1 VRRTS
6 RHLRWTV
13 LASVLALLVGVGCK
27 SDSKKASGT
36 TPTTNAASIKEGG
49 TLVFGADQ
57 EPTGFNIGTSK
68 DNGTSVAV
76 VIRNIWPSAYRTRP
90 DFTLEPYLLDGPATV
105 TSQNPFTIEWK
116 IKAAAVWD
124 DGTPVSAD
132 DFEYYWQHCNATNK
146 DDDCASTA
154 GYDQISKLEKVDPKT
169 VRTTFK
175 APYSD
180 YEGLFGNL
188 VPSHVAKQRGAGVAG
203 WNDGFQDNP
212 GPSAGPYKFDS
223 WQKGSTLTIVRNDKW
238 WGPKPHLDKIIYR
251 FLPES
256 SSQPDAL
263 RNNEV
268 NMIYPQPQL
277 DQVNVI
283 KGLPGITSGIS
294 FGPSFEHL
302 TLNFKNQFLAVPEVR
317 QALALGVDRQAI
329 VTTLMKPFSDKA
341 TQLDNRVF
349 VATQK
354 GFEPHGQAVAKV
366 DVAQAQSMLEK
377 AGFTKGKDGI
387 YEKGGKK
394 LQLRLSTTA
403 GNKLREQQG
412 VLIQSQLKTVGIDIR
427 IDNSDNK
434 TLFGTRLPKGD
445 FDIANFGW
453 VGTPFPA
460 SAAEQ
465 IYQTGSASNFGKY
478 SDPAVDDLIK
488 KATAE
493 VDFTKR
499 TALLNQADVAM
510 WTDLPNI
517 PLYQK
522 PTFIAFSDKY
532 LNITDNTTTET
543 PFWDVEEWGLKA
555 SAQ

>member
-1 VRRTS
+1 
-6 RHLRWTV
+6 
-13 LASVLALLVGVGCK
+13 
-27 SDSKKASGT
+27 
-36 TPTTNAASIKEGG
+36 
-49 TLVFGADQ
+49 
-57 EPTGFNIGTSK
+57 
-68 DNGTSVAV
+68 
-76 VIRNIWPSAYRTRP
+76 
-90 DFTLEPYLLDGPATV
+90 
-105 TSQNPFTIEWK
+105 
-116 IKAAAVWD
+116 
-124 DGTPVSAD
+124 
-132 DFEYYWQHCNATNK
+132 
-146 DDDCASTA
+146 
-154 GYDQISKLEKVDPKT
+154 
-169 VRTTFK
+169 
-175 APYSD
+175 
-180 YEGLFGNL
+180 
-188 VPSHVAKQRGAGVAG
+188 
-203 WNDGFQDNP
+203 
-212 GPSAGPYKFDS
+212 
-223 WQKGSTLTIVRNDKW
+223 
-238 WGPKPHLDKIIYR
+238 
-251 FLPES
+251 
-256 SSQPDAL
+256 
-263 RNNEV
+263 
-268 NMIYPQPQL
+268 
-277 DQVNVI
+277 
-283 KGLPGITSGIS
+283 
-294 FGPSFEHL
+294 
-302 TLNFKNQFLAVPEVR
+302 
-317 QALALGVDRQAI
+317 
-329 VTTLMKPFSDKA
+329 
-341 TQLDNRVF
+341 
-349 VATQK
+349 
-354 GFEPHGQAVAKV
+354 
-366 DVAQAQSMLEK
+366 MLEK

-493 VDFTKR
+493 IDFTKR